1 LKALAPK
8 CFWGREPALSIT
20 EVWIEPMS
28 STLSSTETQSSALPI
43 GGPPSK
49 ESIAHARRRRFR
61 PYLVLA
67 PALILTIGIFI
78 PFIAAICLSF
88 TDYSLNSS
96 DVSFIGFDNYVSML
110 QSSDFW
116 HSLWITIEYAFLCTA
131 VEMLLGVGVALL
143 LNDEN
148 IVARFL
154 RIVLIFPLMIAPVIG
169 TLIWKLITNPSV
181 GILVGPMRMIGLGDF
196 KWAASPDTAMFS
208 LVVVD
213 AWVYTPFVIIL
224 VLAGLRSLPKS
235 PYEAAL
241 IDGGSPWFVFKNL
254 TLPMLAPVLLIT
266 LVFRLMLSLQEFSII
281 FALTEGGPGDSTMS
295 LSLQAYNRAFPFYGL
310 AEAIPMM
317 LFLWALVYFV
327 SFILIGFWRR
337 AQQRAAGVA

>member
-1 LKALAPK
+1 
-8 CFWGREPALSIT
+8 
-20 EVWIEPMS
+20 M
-28 STLSSTETQSSALPI
+28 
-43 GGPPSK
+43 
-49 ESIAHARRRRFR
+49 
-61 PYLVLA
+61 
-67 PALILTIGIFI
+67 I
-78 PFIAAICLSF
+78 PFLAAICLSF

-96 DVSFIGFDNYVSML
+96 DVSFIGFDNYLSML

-281 FALTEGGPGDSTMS
+281 FALTEGGPGDATMS

-317 LFLWALVYFV
+317 LFLWALVYLV

>member
-1 LKALAPK
+1 
-8 CFWGREPALSIT
+8 
-20 EVWIEPMS
+20 MS
-28 STLSSTETQSSALPI
+28 TTLSTASTPGTQT
-43 GGPPSK
+43 PPDEAASSK
-49 ESIAHARRRRFR
+49 EAKRYARRRKFR

-67 PALILTIGIFI
+67 PTLILTIGILI
-78 PFIAAICLSF
+78 PFLAAICLSF
-88 TDYSLNSS
+88 TNYSLNSS
-96 DVSFIGFDNYVSML
+96 DVSFIGFDNYLTML
-110 QSSDFW
+110 QSPDFW
-116 HSLWITIEYAFLCTA
+116 HSLWITIQYAFFCTT
-131 VEMLLGVGVALL
+131 VEMLLGIGVALL

-148 IVARFL
+148 FVARFL

-181 GILVGPMRMIGLGDF
+181 GILVGPMQMIGLGDF
-196 KWAASPDTAMFS
+196 KWGASPDSAMFS

-254 TLPMLAPVLLIT
+254 TLPMLTPVLLIT

-317 LFLWALVYFV
+317 LFLWVLVYFV

>member
-1 LKALAPK
+1 
-8 CFWGREPALSIT
+8 
-20 EVWIEPMS
+20 MS
-28 STLSSTETQSSALPI
+28 TTLRSTSSDSAALP
-43 GGPPSK
+43 GKGSPSK

-110 QSSDFW
+110 QNPDFW
-116 HSLWITIEYAFLCTA
+116 HSLFVTIQYAFSCTT
-131 VEMLLGVGVALL
+131 VEMLLGLGVALL

-148 IVARFL
+148 FVARFL

-169 TLIWKLITNPSV
+169 TLIWKLITNTSV

-196 KWAASPDTAMFS
+196 KWGASPDTAMFS

-241 IDGGSPWFVFKNL
+241 IDGGSPWFFFKNL

-310 AEAIPMM
+310 AEAIPLM
-317 LFLWALVYFV
+317 LFLWGIVYFI
-327 SFILIGFWRR
+327 SFILIGSWRTG
-337 AQQRAAGVA
+337 QRARSGVGWS

>member
-1 LKALAPK
+1 LL
-8 CFWGREPALSIT
+8 
-20 EVWIEPMS
+20 
-28 STLSSTETQSSALPI
+28 
-43 GGPPSK
+43 
-49 ESIAHARRRRFR
+49 
-61 PYLVLA
+61 
-67 PALILTIGIFI
+67 LTIGILI
-78 PFIAAICLSF
+78 PFVAAIYLSL
-88 TDYSLNSS
+88 TDYSLNRSES
-96 DVSFIGFDNYVSML
+96 SFIGFDNYVTMF
-110 QSSDFW
+110 QSTDFW
-116 HSLWITIEYAFLCTA
+116 HSLWITIQYAFFCTT
-131 VEMLLGVGVALL
+131 VEMLLGIGVALL

-148 IVARFL
+148 FLSRFL

-169 TLIWKLITNPSV
+169 TLIWKLMTNPSV
-181 GILVGPMRMIGLGDF
+181 GILRHPMEILGLGDF
-196 KWAASPDTAMFS
+196 KWGASPDTAMFS

-224 VLAGLRSLPKS
+224 ILAGLRSLPRS

-281 FALTEGGPGDSTMS
+281 FAFTEGGPGDSTMS

-317 LFLWALVYFV
+317 LFLWALVYLV
-327 SFILIGFWRR
+327 SFILIGFWRK

>member
-1 LKALAPK
+1 MSTTVASSPNRPT
-8 CFWGREPALSIT
+8 GEPPGDT
-20 EVWIEPMS
+20 GQ
-28 STLSSTETQSSALPI
+28 STEA
-43 GGPPSK
+43 
-49 ESIAHARRRRFR
+49 AAYARRRRFR

-67 PALILTIGIFI
+67 PALVLTIGILI
-78 PFIAAICLSF
+78 PFFAAIYLSF

-96 DVSFIGFDNYVSML
+96 DSSLIGFDNYVSMF
-110 QSSDFW
+110 QSPDFW
-116 HSLWITIEYAFLCTA
+116 HSLWITIQYAFFCTT

-143 LNDEN
+143 LNEEN
-148 IVARFL
+148 FLSRFL

-169 TLIWKLITNPSV
+169 TLIWKLMTNPSV
-181 GILVGPMRMIGLGDF
+181 GILRQPMEILGLGDF
-196 KWAASPDTAMFS
+196 KWGASPDTAMFS

-224 VLAGLRSLPKS
+224 ILAGLRSLPRS

-317 LFLWALVYFV
+317 LFLWTLVYLV
-327 SFILIGFWRR
+327 SFILIGFWRK